1 MYFLAIRQLLARP
14 RQTLLALMGIALGT
28 AAFLTISGIMLGFRQ
43 LIINQLINSSAH
55 VSISAQEEPVSEHSL
70 DSFFFPESLV
80 KWLVAPTTR
89 DETPHLEYPQGWYER
104 LEGDPEVVAYA
115 PQLVA
120 QVLFSRTKISR

>member
-70 DSFFFPESLV
+70 DSFFLPESLV
-80 KWLVAPTTR
+80 KWLVAPSNR
-89 DETPHLEYPQGWYER
+89 GENLHLEYAKGWYDR
-104 LEGDPEVVAYA
+104 LDADADVAAYA
-115 PQLVA
+115 PQLTA
-120 QVLFSRTKISR
+120 QVLLS